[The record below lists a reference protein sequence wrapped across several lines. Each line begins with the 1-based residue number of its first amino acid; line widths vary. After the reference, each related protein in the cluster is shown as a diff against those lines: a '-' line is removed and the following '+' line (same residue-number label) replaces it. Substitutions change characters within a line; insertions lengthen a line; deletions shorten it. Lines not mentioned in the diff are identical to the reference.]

1 MDSENTSSFFLKLD
15 TENNATLIKDLYVE
29 KMELLS
35 SLYPLET
42 ASIDGTLLKS
52 FKTILHIPTNQDL
65 FKTNID
71 QAKSLSKLLN
81 INKNNINKIIN
92 KLLSIDFK
100 QQFIFSQK
108 NLNIICNI
116 LIYAFGELKKYKVST
131 FIELES
137 KIISIDFSKTDF
149 IKKYLKQECLD
160 KKISNLRIHR
170 EQKLNAALLSNITM
184 KVINGDWTEI
194 EDTKLIY
201 ENRYYSKKKGFS
213 YIDNNYKNFIFS
225 SQLYPD
231 HNYDEEQLYAKI
243 LNSLSFN
250 FTKNSKENTE
260 LPLELIILLYKLKD
274 VKTLVLQITKANEI
288 FVKMALFVLMN
299 INWLFIGQIEELK
312 LDLND
317 VELSKQLYNEFDKR
331 ATELYKEHKETKP
344 LYYFPGHHSRKYNF
358 WESEG
363 DFIFE
368 KVVFEKNK
376 KNDNNLIL
384 SPQNDLIDNTYD
396 NTLCNI
402 YNENGFITN
411 FKYIRPIVYTINDLN
426 NDNEFIKDEVIS
438 NSHEN
443 SSINHSNTNIINVSK
458 TEKRPK
464 IINIIGTLKE
474 KTNNSLITLKDK
486 IENKSEKSTNEIIKE
501 FVKNNINTFHLMSL
515 YFYFLQ
521 SFQNLK
527 KFCLYFDFSFSLEM
541 QHIFSLFSQVY
552 ERFHFLIFANSISSL
567 NEANFCF
574 NSLDSIAFENIL
586 GIIKKNK
593 NLTSLKVSFFS
604 EEIIYSENNLF
615 YLCSQQ
621 KLSLN
626 KLFTKQNEL
635 LITTNADTERSLVYF
650 ILHQHRIIDNFA
662 KNLKNF
668 FNLLEFECLNTLK
681 EIILRLDVPSPILN
695 SEKYINILVK
705 FIINILI
712 ALSLQKNKIQKFKI
726 LAPELPM
733 DANRIQLIKQFFEEI
748 GELKEN
754 NGNKSKENN
763 NEDEG
768 VIPNTTLE
776 EITLNLKFHNL
787 PEIFN
792 IIYINNLPNLKK
804 INIGSLDEI
813 TFISFIN
820 EYKNNSANLKN
831 LTSLKISLCNSLFS
845 YANLSSYIKDYIN
858 TDTPIL
864 DEKYLFTDLKLKTDE
879 EMKELVELVYFL
891 SNTPK
896 LVVQIANDNNNK
908 DLLEKMNTELNGGR
922 NEFYILKMIMEF
934 PKYTKIRT
942 SNIINCLF
950 GFYRKKKENR
960 LIICKENPNKIY

>member
-15 TENNATLIKDLYVE
+15 AENNATLIKDLYFEKVE
-29 KMELLS
+29 LFS
-35 SLYPLET
+35 SLSPLET
-42 ASIDGTLLKS
+42 TGINETLLKS

-65 FKTNID
+65 FKTNLD
-71 QAKSLSKLLN
+71 QAKSLSKLFN
-81 INKNNINKIIN
+81 INKNNINQIIN

-108 NLNIICNI
+108 NLNIIFNI
-116 LIYAFGELKKYKVST
+116 LIYAFGELKKFKVSS

-137 KIISIDFSKTDF
+137 KINSIDFSKNDF

-160 KKISNLRIHR
+160 KKSTNLRIHR

-184 KVINGDWTEI
+184 KEISGDWTEI
-194 EDTKLIY
+194 EDTKLTY

-213 YIDNNYKNFIFS
+213 YIDNNYKNIIFS

-231 HNYDEEQLYAKI
+231 YNYDEEQFYAKI

-250 FTKNSKENTE
+250 FTKNNKENTE

-274 VKTLVLQITKANEI
+274 VKTLILQINKANEI

-317 VELSKQLYNEFDKR
+317 VELHKQLYNEFNKR
-331 ATELYKEHKETKP
+331 AFELYKEHKETKP
-344 LYYFPGHHSRKYNF
+344 LFYFPGFHSRKYNF

-368 KVVFEKNK
+368 KVAFAKN
-376 KNDNNLIL
+376 NNNLIL

-411 FKYIRPIVYTINDLN
+411 FKYIRPIIYTINDLN
-426 NDNEFIKDEVIS
+426 NDNEFLKDQVIS

-443 SSINHSNTNIINVSK
+443 SSINYTHTNIINVSK
-458 TEKRPK
+458 TEKKPK
-464 IINIIGTLKE
+464 IINIIGTFKE
-474 KTNNSLITLKDK
+474 KSNNSLISLKDK
-486 IENKSEKSTNEIIKE
+486 IENKAEKSTTEIIKE

-541 QHIFSLFSQVY
+541 QHIFSLFSSEY

-574 NSLDSIAFENIL
+574 NSLDNIAFENIL

-593 NLTSLKVSFFS
+593 NLTTLKMSFFS

-615 YLCSQQ
+615 YFWSQQ
-621 KLSLN
+621 KFSLN
-626 KLFTKQNEL
+626 KLFTMQNEL

-650 ILHQHRIIDNFA
+650 ILHQNRIIDNFA

-668 FNLLEFECLNTLK
+668 FSLLKFEGLNTLK

-712 ALSLQKNKIQKFKI
+712 TISLQKNKIQKFKI

-733 DANRIQLIKQFFEEI
+733 DANGIQLIKQFFEEI

-754 NGNKSKENN
+754 VGNNSKENN

-776 EITLNLKFHNL
+776 EITLNLKFYNL

-804 INIGSLDEI
+804 INLGSFDEI

-845 YANLSSYIKDYIN
+845 YTNLSSYIKEYIN

-864 DEKYLFTDLKLKTDE
+864 QEKYLLTDLRLKTDE
-879 EMKELVELVYFL
+879 EMNELVELVYYL
-891 SNTPK
+891 ANTPK
-896 LVVQIANDNNNK
+896 LVVQIANDDNNK
-908 DLLEKMNTELNGGR
+908 DLLAKVNTELNGAR
-922 NEFYILKMIMEF
+922 NELYSLRMIMEF
-934 PKYTKIRT
+934 PKYKKIMT
-942 SNIINCLF
+942 SNIIDCLF